1 MTISIKNDSAALQSE
16 KFIVYGRAD
25 CHLCQQ
31 MILALEKLP
40 EQVSLDYQVIDIDT
54 DPELVTLYGE
64 KIPVLVSPTQEVIW
78 VKENEQNIK

>member
-40 EQVSLDYQVIDIDT
+40 KQVSLDYQVIDIDT

-64 KIPVLVSPTQEVIW
+64 KIPVLVSPTQEVI
-78 VKENEQNIK
+78 VIISLNFPH

>member
-64 KIPVLVSPTQEVIW
+64 KNSCVGVSNTGSYLLSFL
-78 VKENEQNIK
+78 